1 MATIIISLSVITAPR
16 FIDRSRETFE
26 YRTSPPRIISD
37 FSSRYYYTRRS
48 HCRNHGTCM
57 LSIRTPCMT
66 VADVGQRGNR
76 SWGSVRVVDS
86 WPSKRRSTLLCSY
99 HAISCCPLESG
110 PRASFLASFTVCKL
124 YLHLCRSLSLCS
136 SLFSNLETRIDVR
149 SSLRF
154 HSEDSRRGLKLLD
167 QIKTRGE
174 RNHGWLANI
183 STPCMSTR
191 SAGNA
196 GFAATIPTRHGNYSG
211 NTVLPCAALRSPWM
225 GWILNSQRPRE
236 NGRSL
241 DNCHV
246 RRGSLVVLI
255 DPLFAP

>member
-37 FSSRYYYTRRS
+37 FSNRYYYTRRS

-124 YLHLCRSLSLCS
+124 YLHLCRSLSLSLSAAACFRTWKHVSMYARVYAFIPRILDADWNCS
-136 SLFSNLETRIDVR
+136 IKLKLEEKEITD
-149 SSLRF
+149 
-154 HSEDSRRGLKLLD
+154 DSRIYR
-167 QIKTRGE
+167 
-174 RNHGWLANI
+174 H
-183 STPCMSTR
+183 PVC
-191 SAGNA
+191 
-196 GFAATIPTRHGNYSG
+196 RHGRRGTLDSPPRFRRATEITAG
-211 NTVLPCAALRSPWM
+211 TRCFRVLRWDPL
-225 GWILNSQRPRE
+225 GWDGSLILNDRE
-236 NGRSL
+236 KMVAR
-241 DNCHV
+241 
-246 RRGSLVVLI
+246 
-255 DPLFAP
+255 

>member
-26 YRTSPPRIISD
+26 YRTSPPRIIPD
-37 FSSRYYYTRRS
+37 FSSRDYYTRRS
-48 HCRNHGTCM
+48 HYRNHGTRM

-136 SLFSNLETRIDVR
+136 SLVFELWNTYETTSVRVYAFIPRILDADRNCSIKLKLEEREITD
-149 SSLRF
+149 
-154 HSEDSRRGLKLLD
+154 DSRIYR
-167 QIKTRGE
+167 
-174 RNHGWLANI
+174 H
-183 STPCMSTR
+183 PVC
-191 SAGNA
+191 
-196 GFAATIPTRHGNYSG
+196 RHGRRGTLDSPPQFRRATEITAG
-211 NTVLPCAALRSPWM
+211 TRCFRVLRWDPL
-225 GWILNSQRPRE
+225 GWDGSLILNDRE
-236 NGRSL
+236 KIVAR
-241 DNCHV
+241 
-246 RRGSLVVLI
+246 
-255 DPLFAP
+255 

>member
-124 YLHLCRSLSLCS
+124 YLHLCRSLSL
-136 SLFSNLETRIDVR
+136 SLSLQQLVFELGNTYRCTLESTLSFRGFSTRIEIAR
-149 SSLRF
+149 S
-154 HSEDSRRGLKLLD
+154 
-167 QIKTRGE
+167 
-174 RNHGWLANI
+174 N
-183 STPCMSTR
+183 
-191 SAGNA
+191 
-196 GFAATIPTRHGNYSG
+196 
-211 NTVLPCAALRSPWM
+211 
-225 GWILNSQRPRE
+225 
-236 NGRSL
+236 
-241 DNCHV
+241 
-246 RRGSLVVLI
+246 
-255 DPLFAP
+255 